1 VPRSQEG
8 QALKGFW
15 NGGKPYGYR
24 LRPVLD
30 PSRRDPYGQPER
42 VGTHLEIDPEQ
53 APIVKRIFERF
64 VEGASCLTYR
74 AS

>member
-1 VPRSQEG
+1 
-8 QALKGFW
+8 
-15 NGGKPYGYR
+15 
-24 LRPVLD
+24 VLD